1 MYHGY
6 IMDWKKNN
14 FFQSGN
20 FEQARKV
27 RQYDPKYW
35 KNEDILA
42 SFFPE
47 FLIEVYLLNRFLCF
61 LDSLN
66 KTLKKYWKMER
77 KYWKSQGNLSV

>member
-42 SFFPE
+42 SFFSD
-47 FLIEVYLLNRFLCF
+47 FLIEVYFVR
-61 LDSLN
+61 
-66 KTLKKYWKMER
+66 
-77 KYWKSQGNLSV
+77 